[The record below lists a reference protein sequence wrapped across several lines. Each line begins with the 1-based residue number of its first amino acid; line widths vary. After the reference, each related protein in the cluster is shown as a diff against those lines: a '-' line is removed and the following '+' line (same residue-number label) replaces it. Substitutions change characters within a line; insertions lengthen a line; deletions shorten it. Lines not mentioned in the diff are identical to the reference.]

1 MLRKILRCCLKV
13 VLIPIFILLKMM
25 KGLCNLIQLFS
36 GWLLRLLGLI
46 TLATAVACWL
56 FRIEGTSEVIRM
68 GIVGVGVFALPVIG
82 ELIIAGIM
90 LLEILVKQAISKE

>member
-1 MLRKILRCCLKV
+1 MLRKILRCYLKV
-13 VLIPIFILLKMM
+13 ALIPIVILLKMM
-25 KGLCNLIQLFS
+25 KGFCNLVQLFS
-36 GWLLRLLGLI
+36 GWIFRLLGLI

-68 GIVGVGVFALPVIG
+68 GIVGFGVFALPVIG